1 MNLITHLF
9 KKDVRRLRVL
19 LGLWLLLVVL
29 QAVMI
34 GTGPGASAGDMALQ
48 IVFFLAAML
57 FPLLQLGAL
66 VVIIP
71 LLVQDEPLVGT
82 TAFWFT
88 RPIARKDLLASKG
101 VFMLALL
108 VLPPL
113 LAELI
118 MLTCNGVTPRH
129 VALAVPEVLLAQLS
143 AVLMIWILA
152 SMTRTFARFAIV
164 GIILVAVSGIYG
176 FAAGISVLFG
186 DDVFKNIPEISLTL
200 SAQVVSS
207 IIGIVLCSVAITYQ
221 YLTRKTAHTIVLAC
235 LTVVATLT
243 TSYAWPVDFLKKAK
257 APVQKELLNGEAVH
271 IASDNTGKNC
281 TSDAF
286 SFRPAKIPK
295 KNVQGKLVVSGLPP
309 GLVGRVTFIRAQLA
323 YPDGKKLTSDVGGGS
338 MSRIAGSL
346 ERWDGGAISHALGGI
361 KVLNQE
367 KHPSQSETLFEVESD
382 SFSQYGGKKGIYTA
396 DVQLN
401 VRRYKVTGVL
411 PLRKKAHLALGSE
424 HVAVAD
430 VLREPQ
436 GCQVLL
442 SVKNVTLLFAT
453 DAQLDL
459 ASILPGGGKV
469 LYMLRNQN
477 RGQAFIPKEDFD
489 ASSSILNTY
498 TGARLKI
505 KPLRLRYVS
514 EFSDAP
520 LDEAWLADADLVRIE
535 PVEVGVLS
543 KSLRIE
549 EFVMDGDKDKP
560 EREKRASAKFPAASQ

>member
-19 LGLWLLLVVL
+19 LGLWSLLVVL
-29 QAVMI
+29 QAVLI
-34 GTGPGASAGDMALQ
+34 GTAPGASAGDIGLQ
-48 IVFFLAAML
+48 AIFYLATLL

-101 VFMLALL
+101 VFMLVLL

-118 MLTCNGVTPRH
+118 MLICNEVTPRH
-129 VALAVPEVLLAQLS
+129 VALAVPEALLSQISVVLG
-143 AVLMIWILA
+143 IWTLA
-152 SMTRTFARFAIV
+152 SVTRTFARFAIV
-164 GIILVAVSGIYG
+164 GIIVVVVSGIAG
-176 FAAGISVLFG
+176 FAISIATLFG
-186 DDVFKNIPEISLTL
+186 AGFFKDFPSISLSL
-200 SAQVVSS
+200 SRGVVSS
-207 IIGIVLCSVAITYQ
+207 IVGIVLCFVAIGYQ

-235 LTVVATLT
+235 LTVVAALT
-243 TSYAWPVDFLKKAK
+243 ASSAWPVDFLKKAK
-257 APVQKELLNGEAVH
+257 APVQKELFNSETVH

-286 SFRPAKIPK
+286 SFGPAKTPK
-295 KNVQGKLVVSGLPP
+295 KRVQGNLVVSGLPP
-309 GLVGRVTFIRAQLA
+309 GLVGRVTFISAQLA
-323 YPDGKKLTSDVGGGS
+323 YPDGKKLESNTGGDSLSPEARIVGQ
-338 MSRIAGSL
+338 
-346 ERWDGGAISHALGGI
+346 WDGGAVSHVLGGI
-361 KVLNQE
+361 KVLNGE
-367 KHPSQSETLFEVESD
+367 KQSSQFETLFEAEAD

-396 DVQLN
+396 EVHLDV
-401 VRRYKVTGVL
+401 RCYKVTGVL
-411 PLRKKAHLALGSE
+411 PLRKRARLDIGSE

-453 DAQLDL
+453 DTQMDIGKLL
-459 ASILPGGGKV
+459 LGRGKV
-469 LYMLRNQN
+469 LYVLRNQK
-477 RGQAFIPKEDFD
+477 RGQAFIPTEDHDVAAVFFN
-489 ASSSILNTY
+489 AY

-505 KPLRLRYVS
+505 TPLRVRYVS

-535 PVEVGVLS
+535 PVEVETIT

-549 EFVMDGDKDKP
+549 EFVMESKKDKP
-560 EREKRASAKFPAASQ
+560 EREKRASAKSPAASQ